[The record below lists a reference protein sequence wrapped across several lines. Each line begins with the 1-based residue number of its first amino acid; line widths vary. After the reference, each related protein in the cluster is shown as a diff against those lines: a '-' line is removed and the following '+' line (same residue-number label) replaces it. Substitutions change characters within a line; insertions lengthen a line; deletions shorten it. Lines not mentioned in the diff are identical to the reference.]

1 MTDITADEIKVD
13 RGFVTA
19 IHERPRSQAILRAIE
34 SLCTALDISM
44 VAEGVETE
52 AELAYLR
59 QHTSIDIVQGYCFS
73 RPMLVALLPHPRALP
88 HRDAERSCGDGRPLP

>member
-59 QHTSIDIVQGYCFS
+59 QHTSIDIVQGYYFS
-73 RPMLVALLPHPRALP
+73 RPMLVAELPSSFAAASR
-88 HRDAERSCGDGRPLP
+88 R